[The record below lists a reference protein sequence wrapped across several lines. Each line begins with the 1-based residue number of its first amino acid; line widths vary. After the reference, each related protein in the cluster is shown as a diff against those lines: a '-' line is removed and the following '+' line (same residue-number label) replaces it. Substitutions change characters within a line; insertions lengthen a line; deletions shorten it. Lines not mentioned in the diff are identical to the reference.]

1 MSYTT
6 STFDRETYYRLN
18 HKKSYIEKYTG
29 TAMCIYQQY
38 NHRNLASQVFSA
50 WHKCIGFRN
59 KIIDTKLLPW

>member
-18 HKKSYIEKYTG
+18 HNKECIDKYSV

-38 NHRNLASQVFSA
+38 KHRNLAFQVFSV
-50 WHKCIGFRN
+50 WHKCVGFRN
-59 KIIDTKLLPW
+59 EIIDTKLVPW